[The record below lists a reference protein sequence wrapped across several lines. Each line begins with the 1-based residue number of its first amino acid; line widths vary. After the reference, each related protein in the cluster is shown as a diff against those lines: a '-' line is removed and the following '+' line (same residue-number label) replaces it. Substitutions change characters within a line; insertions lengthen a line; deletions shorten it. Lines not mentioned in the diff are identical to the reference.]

1 MFKLGYQAFS
11 MMGIA
16 SIITFFLI
24 KHQHN
29 NKKLPITN
37 YLLTIIFI
45 FFLFFPSI
53 YPYFSVPSYYGQL
66 NRPVQLDGQVWLK
79 DNNIEDN
86 EIIDYL
92 NKNERGQ
99 PVILEAQGDSYTDY
113 ERISAFTGL
122 PTVAGWWVHEWLWRG
137 SSDVVGNRI
146 PEVTSLYESKDIE
159 ETKMFINKYQIKY
172 VVIARLERQ
181 KYPNLNEEK
190 WDKIGRLIFKSSDGF
205 GALYQVNQ

>member
-1 MFKLGYQAFS
+1 M
-11 MMGIA
+11 
-16 SIITFFLI
+16 
-24 KHQHN
+24 
-29 NKKLPITN
+29 
-37 YLLTIIFI
+37 
-45 FFLFFPSI
+45 
-53 YPYFSVPSYYGQL
+53 
-66 NRPVQLDGQVWLK
+66 QLDGQVWLK

>member
-1 MFKLGYQAFS
+1 
-11 MMGIA
+11 
-16 SIITFFLI
+16 
-24 KHQHN
+24 
-29 NKKLPITN
+29 
-37 YLLTIIFI
+37 
-45 FFLFFPSI
+45 
-53 YPYFSVPSYYGQL
+53 
-66 NRPVQLDGQVWLK
+66 VQLDGQVWLK
-79 DNNIEDN
+79 DNNLEDN

-92 NKNERGQ
+92 NKNEKGQ

-137 SSDVVGNRI
+137 SSDIVGNRI
-146 PEVTSLYESKDIE
+146 PEVVSLYESKDIE
-159 ETKMFINKYQIKY
+159 ETKMLINKYQIKY

-205 GALYQVNQ
+205 GALYQVN